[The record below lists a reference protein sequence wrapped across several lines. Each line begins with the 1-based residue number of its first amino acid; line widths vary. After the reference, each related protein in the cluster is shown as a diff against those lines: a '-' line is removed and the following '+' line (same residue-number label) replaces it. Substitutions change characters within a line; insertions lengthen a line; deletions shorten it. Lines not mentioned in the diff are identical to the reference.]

1 MVNEPSEERLDKLA
15 KEFGL
20 NKTNLV
26 SKFFQ
31 NPLFHG
37 VTLRKIA

>member
-26 SKFFQ
+26 SEFF
-31 NPLFHG
+31 
-37 VTLRKIA
+37 RKTTFSWGIWT